1 VRTVTAQIVVGL
13 LLLTGCSAIPVTDGF
28 HGQLPSPG
36 TSTIVWGDDL
46 AAIGTATTWLHKRG
60 LSVIER
66 SNLQLGL
73 DAESIQLDHTLKDE
87 AAVLRAAKKM
97 GVAEVVF
104 VDRAGDLR
112 APMVTVRGV
121 NVETARVQWSGSA
134 RYTSFE
140 ARPPKDKLV
149 NLTCEALATAWGF
162 RPAGKKLF
170 ISSQKMCGL
179 DNVTASAPRK
189 GD

>member
-1 VRTVTAQIVVGL
+1 V
-13 LLLTGCSAIPVTDGF
+13 GCSAIPVTDGF

-36 TSTIVWGDDL
+36 TNTIVWGDDL
-46 AAIGTATTWLHKRG
+46 ATVGTATTWLHRRG

-66 SNLQLGL
+66 SSLQLGL
-73 DAESIQLDHTLKDE
+73 EAESIQLNHTLKDE
-87 AAVLRAAKKM
+87 AAVLRTAKKM
-97 GVAEVVF
+97 GVDEVVF
-104 VDRAGDLR
+104 VDLAGDLR

-121 NVETARVQWSGSA
+121 NVETAHVRWSGSA

-149 NLTCEALATAWGF
+149 NLTCEALAKAWGF
-162 RPAGKKLF
+162 RPAGKERF
-170 ISSQKMCGL
+170 TSSQKMCAL
-179 DNVTASAPRK
+179 DNVTSPASRK